1 LRNRNLLDFNE
12 VTMDDRGR
20 VLFGYDDGCVTER
33 CISSGG
39 AENDFVAHW
48 RVARQYGG
56 NPLLSA
62 HDPVEPALPQA
73 PYLDGTRTQ
82 LKTEL
87 NWRPPNDGGAEITE
101 YRIFRGDSPDNKVQ
115 IATVSGSKTRFVDAT
130 ADLDV
135 PFYYY
140 ELDAVNALGTSPIS
154 NELAMEVTF
163 LFIEDACEVP
173 GLTTLTDASGDN
185 VPATPGTDMR
195 SFQLAQPFAGD
206 GNIEL
211 RFQINTDSGIQPQPP
226 QSFWY
231 VSFRTPDDIV
241 RGARMV
247 FKETSPTTPI
257 FESYIA
263 GPNNSGGIDGRFVAD
278 GSEIAATGFYDSA
291 NGTIVISV
299 PIGDLGLSPG
309 DLVRGFNSGSVQPAD
324 TPVGGAAVVVDEMPN
339 GLGRQGEYVV
349 KTNAECAVAVNEP
362 PVAVLMAEPRQ
373 GNAPLTVNFDAGAS
387 FDSDPGDSVESYT
400 FDFNDESAPVTQS
413 SPVISHTYENPGT
426 FRARLTVTDSRGET
440 SNNAAEVVIRVF
452 EPQIVTFVDDADPT
466 VEYRKGWHHR
476 EDAAASNGGYH
487 RRMGSAGGGETP
499 TARLVFD
506 GDEVTYFFGS
516 SEQGGTADVY
526 IDGVKRT
533 SIDYSGTAPGNAP
546 EFGRS
551 VTFGELGGGSHE
563 ILIEFRSGAV
573 YVDGFEI
580 VSGSDGGAD
589 ESAAET
595 RSATTVA
602 TGELSLLGNKV
613 LLETFTVGPDDEWLS
628 VVVEGAQ
635 QLLTVNLL
643 DSLGN
648 LAAAGDQLLGN
659 SSAVGLDVPAPAAG
673 TYTVQVLGSVTS
685 ATAVEISVA
694 RTITVQ

>member
-1 LRNRNLLDFNE
+1 
-12 VTMDDRGR
+12 MDDRGR

-39 AENDFVAHW
+39 AENDFVAYW

-56 NPLLSA
+56 NSLLSA
-62 HDPVEPALPQA
+62 YDPVEPALPQA
-73 PYLDGTRTQ
+73 PYLDGTRSQ
-82 LKTEL
+82 IRTEL
-87 NWRPPNDGGAEITE
+87 NWSPPNDGGSGISE
-101 YRIFRGDSPDNKVQ
+101 YRVYRGDSPGNKVQ
-115 IATVSGSKTRFVDAT
+115 IATVPGTKTRYVDAG

-135 PFYYY
+135 PVYFY
-140 ELDAVNALGTSPIS
+140 ELVAVNALGASPAS

-163 LFIEDACEVP
+163 VFIEDACQVP
-173 GLTTLTDASGDN
+173 GLTMVTDGSGDSLTG
-185 VPATPGTDMR
+185 TPGTDMR

-211 RFQINTDSGIQPQPP
+211 RFQINTDPGIQPQPP

-247 FKETSPTTPI
+247 FKETSPATPS
-257 FESYIA
+257 FETYIA
-263 GPNNSGGIDGRFVAD
+263 GASSGGIVDGRFVAD
-278 GSEIAATGFYDSA
+278 GSEIAADGFYDSA
-291 NGTIVISV
+291 NGTIVINV

-309 DLVRGFNSGSVQPAD
+309 DLVRGFNSGSVQPVD
-324 TPVGGAAVVVDEMPN
+324 TPAAGAAVVVDEMPN
-339 GLGRQGEYVV
+339 GLGRQGEYLV
-349 KTNAECAVAVNEP
+349 KANAECAVVVNEP

-387 FDSDPGDSVESYT
+387 FDSDPGDSVDSYS

-426 FRARLTVTDSRGET
+426 FRARLTVTDSHGAA
-440 SNNAAEVVIRVF
+440 SNNAAEVVIRVS
-452 EPQIVTFVDDADPT
+452 EPQMITMVDDADPA

-476 EDAAASNGGYH
+476 EDATASNGGYH
-487 RRMGSAGGGETP
+487 RRMGSAGGGEAP
-499 TARLVFD
+499 TARLVFE
-506 GDEVTYFFGS
+506 GDEVTYYFAS
-516 SEQGGTADVY
+516 SEQGGMADVY

-551 VTFGELGGGSHE
+551 VTFGELGGGTHE
-563 ILIEFRSGAV
+563 LLIEFRSGAV

-580 VSGSDGGAD
+580 VSGSGGGAD
-589 ESAAET
+589 DSAAET
-595 RSATTVA
+595 RSETT
-602 TGELSLLGNKV
+602 TSSKSFPLLGAKLV
-613 LLETFTVGPDDEWLS
+613 SQTIDVGADDEWLS
-628 VVVEGAQ
+628 VVVEGGQ
-635 QLLTVNLL
+635 ELLTVNLL

-648 LAAAGDQLLGN
+648 LAAVGDQLLGN